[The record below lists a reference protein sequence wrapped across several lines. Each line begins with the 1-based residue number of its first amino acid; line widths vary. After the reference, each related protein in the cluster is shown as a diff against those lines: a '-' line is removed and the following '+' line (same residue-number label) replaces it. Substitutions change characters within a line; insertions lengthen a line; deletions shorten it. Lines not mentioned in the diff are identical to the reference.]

1 MKILLFGE
9 FSGLHTNLQS
19 GLKEVGHDVTL
30 ISTRDSYKKINGD
43 IVLKQRFN
51 NKYLKYIWSFLQ
63 FWFLLFSIKK
73 YDVIQLISYDFLKM
87 PHFFRLKYIKALKRR
102 NKHVILN
109 KSGLDAFGISVL
121 LGNLR
126 YSPFQNELK
135 EEVYDGL
142 CKDLGYRQLLK
153 SKEIAMLFS
162 GIITNMYEY
171 HLPYYKF
178 NNYLGHAPLPL
189 HTKQLNKENVINGK
203 IKILYGILRKALKG
217 HTYIIQ
223 ALNKI
228 EKDFHGLIEIQIVE
242 KLSLE
247 DYKKK
252 LNNCNILIDQ
262 ACCYSYGMNALYAGS
277 MAKVVLTGNEQESE
291 DFFGRKAPFINIL
304 PDVDDIYNKI
314 KFFIINPNKIN
325 LIGNETRDYV
335 KDFHCHK
342 KVAKEYITL
351 YEKLNK

>member
-1 MKILLFGE
+1 MKILLLGE

-19 GLKEVGHDVTL
+19 GLREIGHDVTL
-30 ISTRDSYKKINGD
+30 ISTSDSYKKITGD
-43 IVLKQRFN
+43 VVLKQAFK

-63 FWFLLFSIKK
+63 FWSLLFSIKK
-73 YDVIQLISYDFLKM
+73 YDVVQLISYDFLKM
-87 PHFFRLKYIKALKRR
+87 PYFFKIQYIKILKKR
-102 NKHVILN
+102 NKYVVIN
-109 KSGLDAFGISVL
+109 KAGLDAYGISVL

-135 EEVYDGL
+135 EEVYDGT
-142 CKDLGYRQLLK
+142 CKQLGYKQLIK
-153 SKEIAMLFS
+153 SKKIAMLFS

-178 NNYLGHAPLPL
+178 NNYLGYAPLPL
-189 HTKQLNKENVINGK
+189 LTEEKNTENTINGK
-203 IKILYGILRKALKG
+203 IIILYGVLRKVLKG
-217 HTYIIQ
+217 HTYIMQ
-223 ALNKI
+223 AIKKVEENYSNLV
-228 EKDFHGLIEIQIVE
+228 EIQIVE

-247 DYKKK
+247 DYKKTLK
-252 LNNCNILIDQ
+252 NCNILIDQ

-277 MAKVVLTGNEQESE
+277 MAKVVLTGNEPEAE
-291 DFFGRKAPFINIL
+291 KFFETKTPFINIL
-304 PDVDDIYNKI
+304 PNAEDIYNKI
-314 KFFIINPNKIN
+314 EYLILNPKKIK
-325 LIGNETRDYV
+325 LIGNDTRIYV